1 MRKPGVVVAA
11 CGLCVLAALVPSAA
25 RAEPGWCKSA
35 EGKLNVYGPL
45 KDVYSE
51 QDPLDAVYSLVAAI
65 CFPDDDAKS
74 EMKQL
79 EATRAE
85 WSKRLAMSEEDWA
98 DAAVWASH
106 NQGERNAPSIYPRDT
121 KIAWSQWSPIDQYG
135 GILNSTMGDSSRVV
149 DAAYMTDAFGA
160 KLSEAGRLAYI
171 TVCLGSNAGVV
182 EMAMCQ
188 PDIAALDAK
197 KLNTEL
203 RADTAHDGYQRMI
216 VRIAAYQ
223 LAPKLKQRAAD
234 VKALRAKDPGYEKMF
249 SLSEAARKDSGKAD
263 GKLVELLSAMD
274 DARVTNSRKASEG
287 CSDKTW
293 AAWTGVVS
301 AIPAKSFGAI
311 RGEPGNSF
319 LEQAMAL
326 VIGSPDGYLASM
338 SLYLCGTV
346 SKQEDYLIRILGSA
360 LSRWPGF
367 RGPRTAAHTA
377 ILTAGITLDDRDARI
392 EYPEVGRPWI
402 SGSGSSGGGGTGE
415 IASMK
420 AKGATT
426 TIDFAKVKSK
436 QTECTK
442 GHQTNRVTQ
451 IRPDGSLIYEYV
463 CQATKVVVINEPP
476 APPQTV
482 NTRYAAGL
490 KKGMFVQVTED
501 VVTVAFPRNGA
512 ANPSFVAGVPVK

>member
-1 MRKPGVVVAA
+1 MRNPGVVVAA
-11 CGLCVLAALVPSAA
+11 FALCVLGSATA

-51 QDPLDAVYSLVAAI
+51 QDPLDAVYSLVAAT

-74 EMKQL
+74 EAKQL
-79 EATRAE
+79 EATRQE

-106 NQGERNAPSIYPRDT
+106 DQGSRNAPSLYPRDT
-121 KIAWSQWSPIDQYG
+121 KMAWSQWSPVDQYG
-135 GILNSTMGDSSRVV
+135 GILSSTMGDSSRVV
-149 DAAYMTDAFGA
+149 DAAYLTDAFGA
-160 KLSEAGRLAYI
+160 RLSEAGRLAYI
-171 TVCLGSNAGVV
+171 SVCLGSNAGVV

-188 PDIAALDAK
+188 PDIAALDPK
-197 KLNTEL
+197 KLSAEL

-223 LAPKLKQRAAD
+223 LQPKLKQRAAD

-249 SLSEAARKDSGKAD
+249 ALAEATRKDFGKAD
-263 GKLVELLSAMD
+263 GKLIELLSVMD

-287 CSDKTW
+287 CGEKTW
-293 AAWTGVVS
+293 EAWKGVVS

-326 VIGSPDGYLASM
+326 VIGSPNGYLASM

-346 SKQEDYLIRILGSA
+346 TDKEDYLIRILGSA

-377 ILTAGITLDDRDARI
+377 ILTAGITLDDRDARV
-392 EYPEVGRPWI
+392 EYPDVGRPWI

-415 IASMK
+415 VASVK
-420 AKGATT
+420 AKGATA
-426 TIDFAKVKSK
+426 TIEFAKVKSK

-463 CQATKVVVINEPP
+463 CQATKVVTINEPP
-476 APPQTV
+476 APPQSV
-482 NTRYAAGL
+482 NVRYSGGL
-490 KKGMFVQVTED
+490 KKGMFVSVVED
-501 VVTVAFPRNGA
+501 VVTVAYPKNGA
-512 ANPSFVAGVPVK
+512 PNPSFVAGIAVK

>member
-11 CGLCVLAALVPSAA
+11 FGLCVLVSATA
-25 RAEPGWCKSA
+25 QAEPGWCKSA

-45 KDVYSE
+45 EDVYTE

-65 CFPDDDAKS
+65 CFPDEDARRDLK
-74 EMKQL
+74 KL
-79 EATRAE
+79 EATRQE
-85 WSKRLAMSEEDWA
+85 WSKRLAMSEDDWA

-106 NQGERNAPSIYPRDT
+106 GQGERNAPSLYPRDT
-121 KIAWSQWSPIDQYG
+121 KMAWSQWSPVDQYG

-149 DAAYMTDAFGA
+149 DAAYLTDAFGA

-188 PDIAALDAK
+188 PDIAALDSK
-197 KLNTEL
+197 KLSVEL

-234 VKALRAKDPGYEKMF
+234 VKALVAKDPGYAKMF
-249 SLSEAARKDSGKAD
+249 GLAEGARKDFAKVD
-263 GKLVELLSAMD
+263 GKLLELLGTMD

-287 CSDKTW
+287 CGEKTW
-293 AAWTGVVS
+293 EAWKGVVS
-301 AIPAKSFGAI
+301 AIPAKSFGALHD
-311 RGEPGNSF
+311 EPGNSF

-326 VIGSPDGYLASM
+326 VIGSPNGYLASM
-338 SLYLCGTV
+338 SLYLCGAVTE
-346 SKQEDYLIRILGSA
+346 KEDYLIRILGSA

-392 EYPEVGRPWI
+392 EYPDVGRPWI
-402 SGSGSSGGGGTGE
+402 EGSGSSGGGGTGE
-415 IASMK
+415 VAAVK

-426 TIDFAKVKSK
+426 TIELAKVKTK

-451 IRPDGSLIYEYV
+451 IRSDGSLVYEYV

-482 NTRYAAGL
+482 NSRYAAGL
-490 KKGMFVQVTED
+490 KKGMFVHVTED
-501 VVTVAFPRNGA
+501 VVTVTYPKNGA
-512 ANPSFVAGVPVK
+512 TNPSFVAGIPVK